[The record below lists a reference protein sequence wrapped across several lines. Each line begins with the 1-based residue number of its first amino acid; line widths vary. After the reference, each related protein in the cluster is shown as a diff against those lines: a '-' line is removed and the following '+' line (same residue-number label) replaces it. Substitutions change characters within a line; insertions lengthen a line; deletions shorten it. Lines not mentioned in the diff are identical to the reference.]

1 MPDQKV
7 LITCPHCDQQFSPDD
22 ALSHRFEEKY
32 EQEFSKK
39 LEEEKKRLELE
50 QQQEKARLWKVAQ
63 EKANEKLKAEVA
75 EESRLIKEE
84 LEEKTKK
91 LEEARLAE
99 LELRKQK
106 NLLEE
111 ERRTFELEKQR
122 QLDEER
128 EKIRQAVASQMLEE
142 HRLKDAEKER
152 KLLEVMKMNED
163 LRLKLQQGS
172 QQSQGETLELELE
185 ELLRQEFPYD
195 EIVPVAK
202 GVNGADVIQRV
213 RDTAGREC
221 GTIIWESKNT
231 KNWSPGWIGKLKDDQ
246 RAQKAEVAVLI
257 SSVLPQDITTF
268 GFKEGI
274 YVTRYDCLTSLA
286 KLLRMTLIDITVTKL
301 SVVGKNE
308 KMEVVYNYLTSPAFT
323 QRVDAIRE
331 AFTTMR
337 EDLDKEKRAFTQI
350 WAKREKQIDRVI
362 DNTIGMRGDL
372 QGIIGS
378 AMPALPELDLETIAL
393 ENRVEEVN

>member
-1 MPDQKV
+1 MADQKV
-7 LITCPHCDQQFSPDD
+7 LISCPHCDKQFSPDD
-22 ALSHRFEEKY
+22 ALSHRFQEKY
-32 EQEFSKK
+32 ELEFATK
-39 LEEEKKRLELE
+39 LQEEKAK
-50 QQQEKARLWKVAQ
+50 LWKVAQ
-63 EKANEKLKAEVA
+63 EKASEKIKAEMG
-75 EESRLIKEE
+75 EESKALKEE

-91 LEEARLAE
+91 LEEARQ
-99 LELRKQK
+99 LELTIRKEK
-106 NLLEE
+106 NQLEE
-111 ERRTFELEKQR
+111 DRRSFEVEKQR
-122 QLDEER
+122 QLDAER
-128 EKIRQAVASQMLEE
+128 DKIRQAVATQMLEE

-152 KLLEVMKMNED
+152 KLQEAMRMNEE
-163 LRLKLQQGS
+163 LRLKLNQGS

-202 GVNGADVIQRV
+202 GVNGADVIQKV
-213 RDTAGREC
+213 RDTVGREC

-231 KNWSPGWIGKLKDDQ
+231 KNWSPGWIAKLKDDQ

-257 SSVLPQDITTF
+257 SSVLPADITTF

-274 YVTRYDCLTSLA
+274 YVTRYDSLTSLA

-331 AFTTMR
+331 AFTAMR

-350 WAKREKQIDRVI
+350 WAKREKQIERVI

-378 AMPALPELDLETIAL
+378 ALPALPELELDTIITDTQ
-393 ENRVEEVN
+393 VEEVT